1 MLLIQGTRVQC
12 LVKEVPHALQP
23 KKTKG
28 TWKPL
33 VNKVTETETSRRET
47 GFGELHRLG
56 LNAGAPG
63 QGCSECIHLYSCRSL
78 RLECSLPCSHFHS
91 LRNAFPDCPFSSYNT
106 HTITAHASLAEINKH
121 LGFCNPVYFL
131 FFFFCHHQDSQD
143 GTFCIA
149 ASLAP
154 SPTEDKFEE

>member
-33 VNKVTETETSRRET
+33 VNKVTETETSRRQT

-63 QGCSECIHLYSCRSL
+63 QGCSECIHLYSCCSL
-78 RLECSLPCSHFHS
+78 RLECTLPCSHFQS

-131 FFFFCHHQDSQD
+131 FFFFS
-143 GTFCIA
+143 
-149 ASLAP
+149 P
-154 SPTEDKFEE
+154 SGQPRWNLLYCCCFST